1 MKPVKPAA
9 SSVTTRRTP
18 SQERA
23 QQKVALILEAA
34 MQLLDKGSLEA
45 LTTNAIAERA
55 GVSIGTL
62 YQYFGSKQAV
72 LDALADRE
80 MAALT
85 ERVLSIM
92 RGAPVLGPGERLRL
106 VVAAAMKTYGG
117 RTRVYRMVLAYA
129 LARGGTSG
137 VGPLMVALT
146 SELTR
151 EDRPHAPATRKLAP
165 AEAFVIAQAVS
176 GVLRAMLL
184 GSSASGTATRQ
195 EIEDALVALVG
206 GYVANGAGDGAATPT
221 PPRRRG

>member
-9 SSVTTRRTP
+9 SSATTRRTP

-34 MQLLDKGSLEA
+34 MQLLDKGSLES

-85 ERVLSIM
+85 ERVLGVM
-92 RGAPVLGPGERLRL
+92 HGAPGLPPGERLRMVL
-106 VVAAAMKTYGG
+106 AAAMKTYGG
-117 RTRVYRMVLAYA
+117 RTRVYRLVLAYA
-129 LARGGTSG
+129 LAQGGPSRLA
-137 VGPLMVALT
+137 PLMATLM
-146 SELTR
+146 SELAR
-151 EDRPHAPATRKLAP
+151 EERPHAPATRKLAP
-165 AEAFVIAQAVS
+165 AEAFVLAHAVS

-184 GSSASGTATRQ
+184 GGGSSATRQ

-206 GYVANGAGDGAATPT
+206 GYVARGTGDGTATPT
-221 PPRRRG
+221 PRRRRG